1 MTVAL
6 LLLASYLLGSWN
18 FAITVLRIGGF
29 PDPRTQHSGNAGT
42 SNVAR
47 IAGRPVAALVLAL
60 DLLRSVAVYQVAR
73 RFAPAEAVPWAGLA
87 LLLGNRFP
95 LFHRFRG
102 GKGVATYLGFLA
114 AAEPWL
120 ALAACAAWL
129 VTYLVGKVVAIAS
142 MTMLA
147 VLVAAAVHTW
157 PRTIPAIAPTV
168 LSAALILVGHRSNW
182 AALRKSKPAA

>member
-18 FAITVLRIGGF
+18 FAITVLRIGRF

-60 DLLRSVAVYQVAR
+60 DLARSVAVYQVAH
-73 RFAPAEAVPWAGLA
+73 RFAAAEAVPWAGLA

-102 GKGVATYLGFLA
+102 GKGVATYLGFLG

-129 VTYLVGKVVAIAS
+129 GTYLVGKIVAIAS
-142 MTMLA
+142 MAMLA
-147 VLVAAAVHTW
+147 VLVAAALYTW
-157 PRTIPAIAPTV
+157 PRTPLTVVATV
-168 LSAALILVGHRSNW
+168 LSATLIIVGHRSNW
-182 AALRKSKPAA
+182 AALRKTKPL

>member
-1 MTVAL
+1 MTVAI
-6 LLLASYLLGSWN
+6 LLLASYLLGSLN
-18 FAITVLRIGGF
+18 FAIAVLRIGRF
-29 PDPRTQHSGNAGT
+29 PDPRTQHSGNPGT

-60 DLLRSVAVYQVAR
+60 DLARSVAVYQAAA
-73 RFAPAEAVPWAGLA
+73 RFAGPEVVPWAGLA

-102 GKGVATYLGFLA
+102 GKGVATYLGFIG

-129 VTYLVGKVVAIAS
+129 VTYLVGKIVAIAS
-142 MTMLA
+142 MVMLA
-147 VLVAAAVHTW
+147 VLIAAAIHAWPTTPLAVAA
-157 PRTIPAIAPTV
+157 TI
-168 LSAALILVGHRSNW
+168 LSALLILIAHRSNW
-182 AALRKSKPAA
+182 AALRKTKTV

>member
-18 FAITVLRIGGF
+18 FAITILRIGGF
-29 PDPRTQHSGNAGT
+29 PDPRTKHSGNAGT

-47 IAGRPVAALVLAL
+47 IAGRPVATLVLTL
-60 DLLRSVAVYQVAR
+60 DLLRSLAVYQVAR
-73 RFAPAEAVPWAGLA
+73 RFAAAEAVPWAGLA

-102 GKGVATYLGFLA
+102 GKGVATYLGFIGA
-114 AAEPWL
+114 VEPWL

-129 VTYLVGKVVAIAS
+129 GTYIVGKIVAIAS
-142 MTMLA
+142 MAMLA
-147 VLVAAAVHTW
+147 VLFAAAIYTW
-157 PRTIPAIAPTV
+157 PRTPLAIVATV
-168 LSAALILVGHRSNW
+168 LSAMLILVGHRGNW
-182 AALRKSKPAA
+182 AALRTTKPV